1 MKLELEHGTPVLY
14 VSGRITTN
22 NAAKVEKEIN
32 TLLADCDA
40 VNLILDL
47 SELEFISSVGI
58 RIILRLAKK
67 FGWLTVRDCQSE
79 VYSVLEMTGLTKI
92 ITVTRALRDVSPDGA
107 PIIGKGFAGT
117 VYRLSDDLILKLY
130 AEGITRD
137 MVVAEKSRAE
147 KAFLHDIPTAVSYDV
162 VKHGK
167 QFGIVFELMNAK
179 NLAEVFAAE
188 PERFEDII
196 RHQAQFL
203 RKLNATTFEADSLP
217 SMKDNYKWR
226 IAKTV
231 DFLSHT
237 EIQTLNELIDA
248 IPDRKTFL
256 HGDFHPKN
264 IMLSG
269 DEFTLIDM
277 ADVALGHPIFDLTV
291 VYFSCKHSTWGH
303 PEMLPQIIGFDVAT
317 AEKYLN
323 EFFKFYLEPADDK
336 FIARTMEL
344 AAKLS
349 WLRILLALPYLTMLP
364 PDVPKGYVK
373 TARQEFFPTAKNL
386 VSDYRDVFDAL

>member
-1 MKLELEHGTPVLY
+1 MKLEFENGTPTLY
-14 VSGRITTN
+14 LSGKISTD
-22 NAAKVEKEIN
+22 NAAAVEKDIN
-32 TLLADCDA
+32 ALLADCEQK
-40 VNLILDL
+40 NLVLDL
-47 SELEFISSVGI
+47 HELNYISSVGI
-58 RIILRLAKK
+58 RIILRLTKK
-67 FGWLTVRDCQSE
+67 FRGLTIRDAAAE
-79 VYSVLEMTGLTKI
+79 VYEVLDMTGLTKI
-92 ITVTRALRDVSPDGA
+92 INVTKALRDVSPDGA
-107 PIIGKGFAGT
+107 EVIGKGFAGT

-130 AEGITRD
+130 AESITRD
-137 MVVAEKSRAE
+137 MVEIEKERAE

-167 QFGIVFELMNAK
+167 QFGIVFELMSAK

-188 PERFEDII
+188 PDHFEDIV
-196 RHQAQFL
+196 RRQAQFL
-203 RKLNATTFEADSLP
+203 RKLNRTTFEADSLP

-226 IAKTV
+226 IGRTA

-248 IPDRKTFL
+248 IPDRQTFL

-303 PEMLPQIIGFDVAT
+303 PEMLPQIIGFDAAT
-317 AEKYLN
+317 AEKYLQT
-323 EFFKFYLEPADDK
+323 FFKFYLEPAGNEL
-336 FIARTMEL
+336 IARTMEL
-344 AAKLS
+344 AANLA

-373 TARQEFFPTAKNL
+373 TAREEFFPIAENL
-386 VSDYRDVFDAL
+386 VSAYRDVFDAL

>member
-1 MKLELEHGTPVLY
+1 MKLELKNGTPVLY
-14 VSGRITTN
+14 LSGKISTD
-22 NAAKVEKEIN
+22 NAAAIEKEIN
-32 TLLADCDA
+32 TLLADFKEKKL
-40 VNLILDL
+40 VLDL
-47 SELEFISSVGI
+47 HELNYISSVGI

-67 FGWLTVRDCQSE
+67 FSGLIISDCQAE
-79 VYSVLEMTGLTKI
+79 VYGVFDMTGLTKI
-92 ITVTRALRDVSPDGA
+92 INITKALRDVSPDGA
-107 PIIGKGFAGT
+107 PVIGKGFAGT

-130 AEGITRD
+130 TEGITRD
-137 MVVAEKSRAE
+137 MVELEKERAE

-188 PERFEDII
+188 PEHFEDIV
-196 RHQAQFL
+196 RRQAQFL
-203 RKLNATTFEADSLP
+203 RKLNRTTFDANSLP
-217 SMKDNYKWR
+217 SMKENYKWR
-226 IAKTV
+226 ISKTS
-231 DFLSHT
+231 DFLSYT
-237 EIQTLNELIDA
+237 EIQTLNELIDE
-248 IPDRKTFL
+248 IPDRQTFL

-303 PEMLPQIIGFDVAT
+303 PEMLPQIIGFDTAT
-317 AEKYLN
+317 AEKYLQA
-323 EFFKFYLEPADDK
+323 FFKFYLEPAGNEL
-336 FIARTMEL
+336 IARTMEL
-344 AAKLS
+344 AANLA

-364 PDVPKGYVK
+364 PEVPKGYVQS
-373 TARQEFFPTAKNL
+373 ARQKFFPIAKNL
-386 VSDYRDVFDAL
+386 VSAYRDVFDAL

>member
-1 MKLELEHGTPVLY
+1 MNLELEHGSPVLY
-14 VSGRITTN
+14 LRGKISTD
-22 NAAKVEKEIN
+22 NAADVETEIN
-32 TLLADCDA
+32 TLLADCEQK
-40 VNLILDL
+40 NLVLDL
-47 SELEFISSVGI
+47 HELNYISSVGI

-67 FGWLTVRDCQSE
+67 FRGLTIRDCQAE
-79 VYSVLEMTGLTKI
+79 VFDVLDMTGLSKI
-92 ITVTRALRDVSPDGA
+92 ISVTKALRDVSPDGA

-117 VYRLSDDLILKLY
+117 VYRLNDDLILKLY
-130 AEGITRD
+130 AESITRD
-137 MVVAEKSRAE
+137 MVELEKERAE

-162 VKHGK
+162 VRHGK

-188 PERFEDII
+188 PDHFADIV
-196 RHQAQFL
+196 RRQAQFL
-203 RKLNATTFEADSLP
+203 RKLNRTTFDADSLP

-226 IAKTV
+226 IGKTV

-248 IPDRKTFL
+248 IPDRQTFL

-277 ADVALGHPIFDLTV
+277 ADVALGHPIFDLMV

-303 PEMLPQIIGFDVAT
+303 PEMLPQIIGFDAAT
-317 AEKYLN
+317 AEKYLQT
-323 EFFKFYLEPADDK
+323 FFKFYLEPAGDK
-336 FIARTMEL
+336 FIAQTMDL
-344 AAKLS
+344 AANLA
-349 WLRILLALPYLTMLP
+349 WLRILLALPYLSMLP
-364 PDVPKGYVK
+364 PDVPKSYVK
-373 TARQEFFPTAKNL
+373 TARHEFFPIAKNL
-386 VSDYRDVFDAL
+386 VQAYRDVFDAL

>member
-1 MKLELEHGTPVLY
+1 MKLEIEHGTTILHLN
-14 VSGRITTN
+14 GRITAN
-22 NAAKVEKEIN
+22 NAAEVEKEIN
-32 TLLADCDA
+32 TLLADCTA
-40 VNLILDL
+40 VNLIMDL

-58 RIILRLAKK
+58 RIILKLAKR
-67 FGWLTVRDCQSE
+67 FGWLTVRDCQAE

-117 VYRLSDDLILKLY
+117 VYRLNDDLILKLY

-188 PERFEDII
+188 PDSFEDII
-196 RHQAQFL
+196 HRQAQFL
-203 RKLNATTFEADSLP
+203 RKLNATTFDADALP

-231 DFLSHT
+231 DFLT
-237 EIQTLNELIDA
+237 PEEIQTLNELIDA

-323 EFFKFYLEPADDK
+323 AFFKFYLEPAGDE

-364 PDVPKGYVK
+364 PEVPKGYVQS
-373 TARQEFFPTAKNL
+373 ARQKFFPIAKNL
-386 VSDYRDVFDAL
+386 VSAYRDVFNAL